1 MAYSDSNHAN
11 DAERLFV
18 LNGEL
23 RGVSVPL
30 DAGTFRVGSSSQ
42 CDVILL
48 SSGDTEFEASFTS
61 SGDGELLVANPI
73 GDVRIG
79 RRTLKSG
86 NQLVAKA
93 GIPIMIGDT
102 RLMVAKSMTVAA
114 QAEQHSSRRFTQIAW
129 AASIVVIVGVVG
141 TYELLSGRNAVLA
154 TPVYATGQ
162 GSTPLNSS
170 SFIGAAKAIQE
181 QLNSHKLSH
190 IRASAD
196 NDVGTVKVRGRLR
209 ESEATRWKTVST
221 WFDSTYGG
229 SIILDAKLVSVSDAI
244 TLPFS
249 ISAVWTGRESRLTL
263 HDGSQRYLGDFLPGG
278 WKLEKITP
286 DQITISK
293 GGESLMVPL

>member
-1 MAYSDSNHAN
+1 MAYSDSQLVSG
-11 DAERLFV
+11 AERLFV

-23 RGVSVPL
+23 SGVSVPL
-30 DAGTFRVGSSSQ
+30 NASTFRVGSSSQ

-48 SSGDTEFEASFTS
+48 SNDDTESEASFTYS
-61 SGDGELLVANPI
+61 DDGKLLATDPI

-79 RRTLKSG
+79 RRTLKS
-86 NQLVAKA
+86 NDQLVVKPS
-93 GIPIMIGDT
+93 IPIMIGDT
-102 RLMVAKSMTVAA
+102 KLMVAKSMAIA
-114 QAEQHSSRRFTQIAW
+114 GQAERLSSRRFTQIAW

-154 TPVYATGQ
+154 TPVYAIEQ
-162 GSTPLNSS
+162 GSTALNSS
-170 SFIGAAKAIQE
+170 SFFGAAKATQE

-190 IRASAD
+190 IQAFAD
-196 NDVGTVKVRGRLR
+196 NDIGTVKVRGRLR
-209 ESEATRWKTVST
+209 ESEVTRWKKVST

-293 GGESLMVPL
+293 SGESLMVPL